1 MRKEYEALDGN
12 PHICLKRFHDMVT
25 QNACGWQL
33 PSRHKKTHIE
43 IYTYLEQ
50 TKKSYN
56 LHARLEFRMNDL
68 Y

>member
-1 MRKEYEALDGN
+1 MRKENEALDGN
-12 PHICLKRFHDMVT
+12 PHSCLKRFHDMVT